1 MTSTMVLF
9 LLLLLVFPHM
19 DKALGAHEESQKQG
33 AEKTYHDAR
42 FTIPIK
48 PKYIPKVI
56 RPTPKDPP
64 IPECLRKGTCSR
76 LHLSPPPPQRSFKGT
91 NEPGH

>member
-19 DKALGAHEESQKQG
+19 DKALGAHEESQKQ
-33 AEKTYHDAR
+33 EKTYHDAR